1 MAKIVPDLWPLPA
14 PLRQKLGTR
23 AGRQRLLTHDGH
35 AVLVLH
41 HVPRPNE
48 HGRRPAVFWRLPDGS
63 WRASPG
69 ADDVATL
76 RTHLETYITAIE
88 EIDER
93 LEHAK
98 RASEFFTLLRTA
110 RPLHRAARNLNAVLT
125 ALKEM
130 CPDDA
135 EVLALRDRAYDI
147 ERQAELEVGDAE
159 NGMEFMVAQRA
170 EEQAAISQR
179 IAEESHR
186 LNLLAAICLPV
197 TALGAVLGMN
207 LQNGLEALPEPATF
221 WIVVGVA
228 FAFGFLLRANVQ
240 KRG

>member
-1 MAKIVPDLWPLPA
+1 MAKIVPDVWSLPQ
-14 PLRQKLGTR
+14 PLRQKLGAR
-23 AGRQRLLTHDGH
+23 AGRQRLLLHEGH

-63 WRASPG
+63 WRANPG
-69 ADDVATL
+69 ADELETL
-76 RTHLETYITAIE
+76 RAHLEGYATAIE

-98 RASEFFTLLRTA
+98 RASEFFAVLRAA
-110 RPLHRAARNLNAVLT
+110 RPLHRAARNLNAVMS
-125 ALKEM
+125 ALR
-130 CPDDA
+130 DA
-135 EVLALRDRAYDI
+135 FPEDTEVNALRDRAYDL

-170 EEQAAISQR
+170 EEQAAASSR
-179 IAEESHR
+179 IAAETHR

-197 TALGAVLGMN
+197 TALGAILGMN
-207 LQNGLEALPEPATF
+207 LENGLETLPEPVTF
-221 WIVVGVA
+221 WLVVAAA
-228 FAFGFLLRANVQ
+228 FGFGFLLRSRVQ
-240 KRG
+240 KA